1 MAYFHEL
8 IKNPLILQ
16 NLEALNYIEATDI
29 QREGIPL
36 ILEGR
41 DIFGVAQT
49 GTGKTASFCLP
60 LIEKLL
66 GQEATSVP
74 SVLIMVPTRELCM
87 QIEDNIQA
95 FAKGSALKST
105 AIYGGVK
112 HIYQAEDIN
121 QGLNFI
127 VATPGRLLD
136 LLKKEL
142 IKLEGIE
149 TLVLDEADRML
160 EIGLIEDVKQ
170 ILKRMPNRRQTLL
183 YSATVPE
190 SIRELSKTILNNPSY
205 IEVTKNSSVS
215 SDISQFVY
223 HCDAHGK
230 LPLLKKLISEEAFGS
245 VLVFTNTKER
255 ADEVASYLSKNHI
268 DTKAIHSD
276 KKQTEREKTIK
287 QFADGK
293 FNVLV
298 ATDLASRGIDLET
311 ITMVINFDLPIN
323 PEAYVHRVGRTGR
336 AGRSGLAYSFC
347 LKTELKTLQEI
358 EKLVSLLVPVNH

>member
-1 MAYFHEL
+1 MTYFHEL
-8 IKNPLILQ
+8 LKNPLILQ

-36 ILEGR
+36 IREGR

-49 GTGKTASFCLP
+49 GTGKTGSFCLP

-66 GQEATSVP
+66 SSDVTLVP
-74 SVLIMVPTRELCM
+74 SVLILVPTRELCM
-87 QIEDNIQA
+87 QIEENIQA
-95 FAKGSALKST
+95 FAKGSALKT
-105 AIYGGVK
+105 CAIYGGVK
-112 HIYQAEDIN
+112 HIYQAQDIN

-136 LLKKEL
+136 LLKKEM

-160 EIGLIEDVKQ
+160 EIGLVEDLKQ
-170 ILKRMPNRRQTLL
+170 ILKFIPHRRQTLL

-190 SIRELSKTILNNPSY
+190 SIRELSKTIQNNPSF

-223 HCDAHGK
+223 HCETNGK
-230 LPLLKKLISEEAFGS
+230 LPLLKKLIMEEAFGS
-245 VLVFTNTKER
+245 VLIFTNTKDA
-255 ADEVASYLSKNHI
+255 ADDVALYLTRNSI
-268 DTKAIHSD
+268 DTKVIHSD
-276 KKQTEREKTIK
+276 KKQTEREKIIK

-293 FNVLV
+293 INVLV
-298 ATDLASRGIDLET
+298 ATDLVARGIDVET
-311 ITMVINFDLPIN
+311 VAMVINFDIPLE
-323 PEAYVHRVGRTGR
+323 PEAYIHRVGRTGR
-336 AGRSGLAYSFC
+336 AGRSGLAYSLC
-347 LKTELKTLQEI
+347 MKSELKYLEKI
-358 EKLVSLLVPVNH
+358 ENLTNSKIILKF

>member
-8 IKNPLILQ
+8 IKNTLILQ
-16 NLEALNYIEATDI
+16 NLEELQFFEATDI

-36 ILEGR
+36 IREGR

-60 LIEKLL
+60 LIENLL
-66 GQEATSVP
+66 NSEITKVP
-74 SVLIMVPTRELCM
+74 SVLILVPTRELCM
-87 QIEDNIQA
+87 QIEENIQA
-95 FAKGSALKST
+95 FAKGSPLKST

-121 QGLNFI
+121 QGVNFI

-142 IKLEGIE
+142 IKLTGIE
-149 TLVLDEADRML
+149 VLVLDEADRML
-160 EIGLIEDVKQ
+160 DIGLIEDLKQ
-170 ILKRMPNRRQTLL
+170 ILKFIPNRRQTLL

-190 SIRELSKTILNNPSY
+190 SIRKLSKNFQKSPAF
-205 IEVTKNSSVS
+205 IEVTRNSSIS
-215 SDISQFVY
+215 SEISQYVY
-223 HCDAHGK
+223 HCEANQK
-230 LPLLKKLISEEAFGS
+230 LPLLKQIIMDEAFGS
-245 VLVFTNTKER
+245 VLIFTNSKNV
-255 ADEVASYLSKNHI
+255 ADEVATYLTRNSI
-268 DTKAIHSD
+268 ETRAIHSD
-276 KKQTEREKTIK
+276 KKQAEREKCIK

-293 FNVLV
+293 INILV
-298 ATDLASRGIDLET
+298 ATDLVARGIDVET
-311 ITMVINFDLPIN
+311 VSMVINFDLPIE

-347 LKTELKTLQEI
+347 TKSELKYLEKI
-358 EKLVSLLVPVNH
+358 EKLIGGSLHPK